1 MKKFKGFTLI
11 ELMITVAIIGIL
23 AAVALPQ
30 YQNYVSTTA
39 VSSCY
44 KEIQAGRVLFEI
56 MVNDGDTPPTAAD
69 LSAIN
74 VNQNISCS
82 SHAMTP
88 TSITGVVSG
97 SPLVNGANISLV
109 RDITAGT
116 WSCEVSSRPAGW
128 KKDFLPDGCSEK

>member
-1 MKKFKGFTLI
+1 MKKTKGFTLI

-30 YQNYVSTTA
+30 YQNYVSTTD

-44 KEIQAGRVLFEI
+44 KEIRAGRVLFEI
-56 MVNDGDTPPTAAD
+56 MVNEGETPPTASD
-69 LSAIN
+69 LTAIN

-97 SPLVNGANISLV
+97 SPLVNGANILLI
-109 RDITAGT
+109 RDIAGGT
-116 WSCEVSSRPAGW
+116 WSCEVSNRPAGW
-128 KKDFLPDGCSEK
+128 KTDFLPDGCTET